1 LNRIFEFDYE
11 GNIFNQY
18 QLDFPIYGFVVGEEN
33 RGICA
38 VTLDEEP
45 NLVRFDY

>member
-11 GNIFNQY
+11 GNILNQY
-18 QLDFPIYGFVVGEEN
+18 QLDFPIYGFAVDEEN
-33 RGICA
+33 RGIYA